1 MDDLPPRLRLAYQ
14 MLHQQSKVTHMQQPP
29 GGAATDRG
37 GGGGGGGG
45 SMQSVPSAKALLSAE
60 ELQQLYGS
68 ANGGAQTERAPAAAA
83 TQ

>member
-1 MDDLPPRLRLAYQ
+1 
-14 MLHQQSKVTHMQQPP
+14 MQQPP
-29 GGAATDRG
+29 GGAATDR
-37 GGGGGGGG
+37 GGG